1 MIELNLTYEESKK
14 ILELGYDFSP
24 VCPFYRVVKANS
36 ISLYNGIE
44 FIFNLG
50 LIDRLESEV
59 LAELEREQIH
69 PNLGK
74 NYRKSLLEK
83 NIFTEIIPIVP
94 KAALE
99 ACLPDINPSN
109 DERLPDLDI
118 CRLRV
123 SKYHTDMCDR
133 EHEEI
138 IREFS
143 SVFEAFTW
151 CHENYPKE
159 LKKKFNE
166 VMK

>member
-1 MIELNLTYEESKK
+1 MIELNCSYEESKK

-99 ACLPDINPSN
+99 ACLPDLSGSTWLKNLRTNWVI
-109 DERLPDLDI
+109 LDLDP
-118 CRLRV
+118 
-123 SKYHTDMCDR
+123 H
-133 EHEEI
+133 I
-138 IREFS
+138 IKLES
-143 SVFEAFTW
+143 IFEAFTW
-151 CHENYPKE
+151 CHKNYPKE
-159 LKKKFNE
+159 LKKKFEE
-166 VMK
+166 VMR

>member
-1 MIELNLTYEESKK
+1 MIELNCSYEESKK

-94 KAALE
+94 KAVLE
-99 ACLPDINPSN
+99 ACLPDIVDAYHGDLAWYIPRNPL
-109 DERLPDLDI
+109 EYRLCRDGDLVTS
-118 CRLRV
+118 LLL
-123 SKYHTDMCDR
+123 
-133 EHEEI
+133 EE
-138 IREFS
+138 FDS
-143 SVFEAFTW
+143 AYEAFIW
-151 CHENYPKE
+151 CHEHHPEE
-159 LKKKFNE
+159 LRKKFKE

>member
-1 MIELNLTYEESKK
+1 MIELNCSYEESKK

-99 ACLPDINPSN
+99 ACLPDLSGSTWLKNLRTNLVI
-109 DERLPDLDI
+109 LDLDP
-118 CRLRV
+118 
-123 SKYHTDMCDR
+123 H
-133 EHEEI
+133 I
-138 IREFS
+138 IKLES
-143 SVFEAFTW
+143 IFEAFTW
-151 CHENYPKE
+151 CHKNYPKE
-159 LKKKFNE
+159 LKKKFEE
-166 VMK
+166 VMR

>member
-1 MIELNLTYEESKK
+1 MIELNCSYEESKK

-99 ACLPDINPSN
+99 ACLPDLSGSTWLKNLRTNWVI
-109 DERLPDLDI
+109 LDLDP
-118 CRLRV
+118 
-123 SKYHTDMCDR
+123 H
-133 EHEEI
+133 I
-138 IREFS
+138 IKLES
-143 SVFEAFTW
+143 IFEAFTW
-151 CHENYPKE
+151 CHNNYPEE
-159 LKKKFNE
+159 LKRKFKE